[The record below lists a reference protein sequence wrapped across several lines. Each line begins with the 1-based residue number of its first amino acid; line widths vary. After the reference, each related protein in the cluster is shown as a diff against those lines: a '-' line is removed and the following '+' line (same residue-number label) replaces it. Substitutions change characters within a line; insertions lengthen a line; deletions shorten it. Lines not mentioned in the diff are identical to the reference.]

1 MSRSTLPLLDS
12 SLYPQVWQRQTFA
25 SPQALLLSMLSAVLS
40 RDVII
45 DASAFTKQLLADD
58 VYQEWINTTVFGR
71 YLHRNFTAFYQQTE
85 DSFNTDMP
93 ALFRQELV
101 RHAQYLPLGQVLFFA
116 GDMLK
121 NVRQTKT
128 LTTTVNPATTII
140 NAQKMSHN
148 LAQNLAQN
156 LTVNTSKL
164 IINQI
169 TITGKQVL
177 GFAIRHNKRT
187 SERLRNEVLILD
199 FQDLRLVNEQAIED
213 IKKSNIDDS
222 ILLRSYELR

>member
-12 SLYPQVWQRQTFA
+12 SLYPQVWQQQTFT
-25 SPQALLLSMLSAVLS
+25 SPQALLLSMLSATLS
-40 RDVII
+40 REVTI

-58 VYQEWINTTVFGR
+58 VYQEWINTKVFGR

-116 GDMLK
+116 GDMPK
-121 NVRQTKT
+121 SVRQTKT
-128 LTTTVNPATTII
+128 LTTTVNPATAII
-140 NAQKMSHN
+140 N
-148 LAQNLAQN
+148 AQNLAQK

-222 ILLRSYELR
+222 ILLRSYEMR

>member
-1 MSRSTLPLLDS
+1 MLPA
-12 SLYPQVWQRQTFA
+12 T
-25 SPQALLLSMLSAVLS
+25 LS
-40 RDVII
+40 RDVTI

-101 RHAQYLPLGQVLFFA
+101 RHTQYLPLGQILFFA
-116 GDMLK
+116 GDMPK
-121 NVRQTKT
+121 SVRQTKT
-128 LTTTVNPATTII
+128 LTTTVNPATAII
-140 NAQKMSHN
+140 N
-148 LAQNLAQN
+148 AQNLAQK
-156 LTVNTSKL
+156 LTVNTSRL

-222 ILLRSYELR
+222 ILLRSYEMR

>member
-1 MSRSTLPLLDS
+1 MSGSTLPLLDS
-12 SLYPQVWQRQTFA
+12 SLYPQVWQQQTLT
-25 SPQALLLSMLSAVLS
+25 SPQALLLSMLSATLS
-40 RDVII
+40 RDITI

-93 ALFRQELV
+93 ALFRQELM
-101 RHAQYLPLGQVLFFA
+101 RHTQYLPLNQVLFFA
-116 GDMLK
+116 GDMPK
-121 NVRQTKT
+121 SVRQTKT
-128 LTTTVNPATTII
+128 LTTTVNPATAII
-140 NAQKMSHN
+140 NAQIMSQKLSVSN
-148 LAQNLAQN
+148 
-156 LTVNTSKL
+156 SRL

-213 IKKSNIDDS
+213 VKKAI
-222 ILLRSYELR
+222 